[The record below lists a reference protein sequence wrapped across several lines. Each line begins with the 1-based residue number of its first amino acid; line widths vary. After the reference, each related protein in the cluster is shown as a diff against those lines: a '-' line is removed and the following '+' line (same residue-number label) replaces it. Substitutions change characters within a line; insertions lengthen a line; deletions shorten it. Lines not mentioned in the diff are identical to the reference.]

1 MRFELDA
8 DAAALRDAVAAV
20 LIKEVTGPVIRAGWP
35 AGDRELVAAAWRKL
49 ADVGVIGTLV
59 PEDAGGLGL
68 DLNSALPVLEQ
79 FGRSGLPMPVVETIA
94 VAAPLLASACPERLG
109 DVLSG
114 TALIT
119 AALGDG
125 DNDGDSD
132 LVPFGAHADLL
143 VLRHGGEL
151 RLYGREELALEPVA
165 AVDGSRALARLTGSP
180 AGGTALAGGI
190 VLIDDPAEVE
200 LAWQRGVIGTAAVLV
215 GLADRMLAMTVEYVQ
230 QRQQYGVPVGS
241 FQAIKHALASAL
253 VAVEFARPAVLAAGW
268 ALAAGEPDAG
278 VQVGAAKVLASDA
291 ARQLART
298 SIQCHGAMGYTTEHD
313 LQLFAKRAWAL
324 APDWGSPG
332 WHRARLAS
340 ALGIGE

>member
-20 LIKEVTGPVIRAGWP
+20 LAKEVTGPVIRAGWP

-49 ADVGVIGTLV
+49 ADVGVVGTLV

-94 VAAPLLASACPERLG
+94 VAAPLLAHARPDLSA
-109 DVLSG
+109 DILSG
-114 TALIT
+114 TAVLT
-119 AALGDG
+119 AAL
-125 DNDGDSD
+125 GDSD
-132 LVPFGAHADLL
+132 LVPFGAHAQLL
-143 VLRHGGEL
+143 VLRHDGEL
-151 RLYGREELALEPVA
+151 RLYRREELALEPVA
-165 AVDGSRALARLTGSP
+165 AVDGSRALARLTGSR

-190 VLIDDPAEVE
+190 VLTDDPAEVE

-278 VQVGAAKVLASDA
+278 AQVGAAKVLASDA

>member
-1 MRFELDA
+1 VRFELDA
-8 DAAALRDAVAAV
+8 DSAALRDAVAAV
-20 LIKEVTGPVIRAGWP
+20 LAKEVTGPVIRAGWP
-35 AGDRELVAAAWRKL
+35 AGDRDLVAAAWRKL

-59 PEDAGGLGL
+59 PEDADGLGL
-68 DLNSALPVLEQ
+68 DLNGALPVLEQ
-79 FGRSGLPMPVVETIA
+79 FGRSGLPMPVVEAIA
-94 VAAPLLASACPERLG
+94 VAVPLLANARSDRLG

-114 TALIT
+114 TAVIT
-119 AALGDG
+119 AALGDS
-125 DNDGDSD
+125 DSNGDSN

-151 RLYGREELALEPVA
+151 RLYERDQLALEPVA
-165 AVDGSRALARLTGSP
+165 AVDGSRALARLTDSP
-180 AGGTALAGGI
+180 TGGV
-190 VLIDDPAEVE
+190 VLTDDPTEVE

-278 VQVGAAKVLASDA
+278 AQVGAAKVLASDA

-298 SIQCHGAMGYTTEHD
+298 AIQCHGAMGYTTEHD

>member
-20 LIKEVTGPVIRAGWP
+20 LAKEVTGPVVRAGWP
-35 AGDRELVAAAWRKL
+35 GGARGEVTAAWRKL
-49 ADVGVIGTLV
+49 ADVGVLGTLV
-59 PEDAGGLGL
+59 PEDADGLGL
-68 DLNSALPVLEQ
+68 DLNSALPVLER
-79 FGRSGLPMPVVETIA
+79 FGHSGLPMPVVETIA
-94 VAAPLLASACPERLG
+94 VAAPLLAGSCPDQLG
-109 DVLSG
+109 GVLSG
-114 TALIT
+114 TAVIA
-119 AALGDG
+119 AAL
-125 DNDGDSD
+125 GDSD

-151 RLYGREELALEPVA
+151 RLYRRDELELQPVA
-165 AVDGSRALARLTGSP
+165 AVDGSRALARLAGAA
-180 AGGTALAGGI
+180 AGGT
-190 VLIDDPAEVE
+190 VLTDDPAEVA

-215 GLADRMLAMTVEYVQ
+215 GLAERMLAMTVEYVQ
-230 QRQQYGVPVGS
+230 QRTQYGVAVGS

-268 ALAAGEPDAG
+268 ALAAGEPDASG
-278 VQVGAAKVLASDA
+278 QVGAAKVLASDA

-324 APDWGSPG
+324 AADWGSPG

-340 ALGIGE
+340 ELGLGE

>member
-8 DAAALRDAVAAV
+8 DATALRDAVAAV
-20 LIKEVTGPVIRAGWP
+20 LAKEVTGPVIRAGWP

-49 ADVGVIGTLV
+49 ADVGVVGTLV
-59 PEDAGGLGL
+59 PEDASGLGL
-68 DLNSALPVLEQ
+68 DLNSALPDL
-79 FGRSGLPMPVVETIA
+79 
-94 VAAPLLASACPERLG
+94 SA

-165 AVDGSRALARLTGSP
+165 AVDGSRALARLTGSR
-180 AGGTALAGGI
+180 AGGI
-190 VLIDDPAEVE
+190 VLTDDPAEVE

-241 FQAIKHALASAL
+241 FQAIKHALSSAL

>member
-1 MRFELDA
+1 VRFELDA
-8 DAAALRDAVAAV
+8 DATALRDAVAAV
-20 LIKEVTGPVIRAGWP
+20 LTKEVTGPVIRAGWP
-35 AGDRELVAAAWRKL
+35 AGDRDQVLAAWRKL

-59 PEDAGGLGL
+59 PEDAGGLAL

-119 AALGDG
+119 AALGDNDG
-125 DNDGDSD
+125 DNDGDGD

-165 AVDGSRALARLTGSP
+165 AVDGSRALARLTGSR
-180 AGGTALAGGI
+180 AGGI
-190 VLIDDPAEVE
+190 VLTDDPAEVE

-253 VAVEFARPAVLAAGW
+253 VAVEFARPAVPAAGS

-278 VQVGAAKVLASDA
+278 AQVGAAKVLASDA

>member
-8 DAAALRDAVAAV
+8 DATALRDAVAAV
-20 LIKEVTGPVIRAGWP
+20 LTKEVTGPVIRAGWP
-35 AGDRELVAAAWRKL
+35 AGDRDQVLAAWRKL
-49 ADVGVIGTLV
+49 ADVGVVGTLV

-94 VAAPLLASACPERLG
+94 VAAPLLAHVRPDLSA

-114 TALIT
+114 TAVIT
-119 AALGDG
+119 AAL
-125 DNDGDSD
+125 GDSD

-143 VLRHGGEL
+143 VLRHDGQL
-151 RLYGREELALEPVA
+151 RLYRREDLALEPVA
-165 AVDGSRALARLTGSP
+165 AVDGSRALARLTGSR
-180 AGGTALAGGI
+180 AGGI
-190 VLIDDPAEVE
+190 VLTDDPAEVE